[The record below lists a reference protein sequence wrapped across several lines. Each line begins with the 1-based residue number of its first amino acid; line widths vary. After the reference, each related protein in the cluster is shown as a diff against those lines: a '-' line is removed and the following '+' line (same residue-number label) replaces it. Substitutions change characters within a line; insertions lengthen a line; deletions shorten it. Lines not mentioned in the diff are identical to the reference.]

1 MGILAILAGYALS
14 DWAMLSNPFFSAN
27 VRIQEDRGYQVIKGS
42 PYRWLRHPGYAGGL
56 LAVPGIPFLLS
67 SFWAFIL
74 AGYG

>member
-42 PYRWLRHPGYAGGL
+42 PYRWLRHPGYKGGL
-56 LAVPGIPFLLS
+56 LAMLGIPFLLS